1 MPTPRR
7 IATVS
12 KGEMERRWA
21 LVRGHLQNK
30 GLDALICLGT
40 SDNNNSG
47 NTRWLTDAPGSY
59 RKVVI
64 FYPNDLMTVIE
75 HGPQGATQN
84 FDGAQPGYNGVGEL
98 LTVSEFPAVHY
109 SQHYEAERAV
119 ETLTRRGAK
128 KVALANPGNMPYGFL
143 ATLKERLEG
152 KATFFD
158 ESDFLDNCKAL
169 KSPEEVEILKRA
181 AAIQDAAFQ
190 RVLREAKPG
199 MRDRD
204 ISAIA
209 WAEVFNQGA
218 TGGIVLIGSAPQG
231 EAARFFPEHMQGR
244 TIEKGDYFNL
254 LIETG
259 DTGGYILEMGRPVVF
274 GKANGL
280 LREGFEQVKEAQAH
294 TASKLVPGAKC
305 SDIFAAHNQWMT
317 SRGLPPERRIYSHG
331 QGYDLVEQPLIRDDE
346 KVTVEKNM
354 MFAVHPTFQTPS
366 LFAMICDDFLVGDP
380 KGATSL
386 HQMPRQIFEL

>member
-1 MPTPRR
+1 
-7 IATVS
+7 
-12 KGEMERRWA
+12 MERRWS
-21 LVRGHLQNK
+21 LVRGHLQSK

-47 NTRWLTDAPGSY
+47 NTRWLTDGPGSY

-75 HGPQGATQN
+75 HGPQGATQK
-84 FDGAQPGYNGVGEL
+84 FDGAQPGYAGVGEL

-119 ETLTRRGAK
+119 ETLMQRGAK

-152 KATFFD
+152 KVTFFD
-158 ESDFLDNCKAL
+158 ESEFLDNCKAL
-169 KSPEEVEILKRA
+169 KSAEEIEILKRA
-181 AAIQDAAFQ
+181 AAIQDAAFA

-209 WAEVFNQGA
+209 WSEVYNQGA

-231 EAARFFPEHMQGR
+231 EPARIMAEHMQGR
-244 TIEKGDYFNL
+244 VIEKGDYFNL

-259 DTGGYILEMGRPVVF
+259 DTGGYILEMGRPIVF
-274 GKANGL
+274 GKASGA
-280 LREGFEQVKEAQAH
+280 LREGFEQVREAQAF

-317 SRGLPPERRIYSHG
+317 SHGLPPERRIYSHG

-346 KVTVEKNM
+346 KVSVQKNM
-354 MFAVHPTFQTPS
+354 VFAVHPTFATPT
-366 LFAMICDDFLVGDP
+366 LFATVCNDYLVD
-380 KGATSL
+380 GANGAVCL
-386 HQMPRQIFEL
+386 HQMQNQIFEL